1 MSRSA
6 TLEQDEVI
14 MGYMFR
20 VCVMLKDVNIR
31 NSIQQQEVI
40 MNCICFIN
48 SVDTVADQNDPKHI
62 TKQNMWVGSVLYQ
75 GTFYPREYSHGLYD

>member
-6 TLEQDEVI
+6 TLEQDEII

-20 VCVMLKDVNIR
+20 VCVMLKDVNIS
-31 NSIQQQEVI
+31 NSIESQEVI

-48 SVDTVADQNDPKHI
+48 SVDTVAD
-62 TKQNMWVGSVLYQ
+62 
-75 GTFYPREYSHGLYD
+75 